1 MKINNL
7 KINKQ
12 KALPLFFAGVISL
25 SLSGC
30 GNNIVMG
37 DTSLDELSNIEEVKE
52 LTLLDE
58 LEETDK
64 GLSRGKQLENYLYL
78 LDELKSYDFTGIDE
92 LRPLPEEEYKQLD
105 NMTLEE
111 YGEILNEA
119 NVIDVDLVTME
130 KRLDAIKKLYYLNN
144 YCKQWVENNG
154 VEVVLELMKNSV
166 KANAAV
172 ELNIPVEEFDSIL
185 IKERPSV
192 NEINPKYIIIA
203 NDKEY
208 AINPDDHAIW
218 DTIDYIYK
226 IQNPNLMSDEERKKY
241 KEDPTDAYKKAID
254 LSKITICSGSNLKDG
269 NILESQNSK
278 DYIKKFM
285 I

>member
-64 GLSRGKQLENYLYL
+64 GLTRGKQLENYLYL

-92 LRPLPEEEYKQLD
+92 LRPLPEEEYKQLES
-105 NMTLEE
+105 MSLEE

-119 NVIDVDLVTME
+119 NLIDVDLVTME

-226 IQNPNLMSDEERKKY
+226 IQNPNLMSDEEKKKY
-241 KEDPTDAYKKAID
+241 MEDPTDAYKKAID